1 MINFAIPDGHQMK
14 HVLQFF
20 DKIGF
25 RFEGYQSDMLNRRP
39 VLTVL
44 TEDSKNIMDYPEKIF
59 TKVIRPQDMPSHVA
73 AGHFDVAITGT
84 DWLRE
89 HKIRFPESPVTNLV
103 SLGFGKVRLVAAIQE
118 DLPVNNIEELKQYL
132 TSNYPDRYF
141 RIASE
146 YAYIADHYALTN
158 KLPRYQIIMTYG
170 ATESLIPEDAEMI
183 IENTETGNTL
193 RKNRLRIL
201 DTLFGSEGCLI
212 VNANSLKHPEKALVI
227 RKLEMIFCNYSG
239 TKAQSNKGTKERHK
253 NSKKA

>member
-25 RFEGYQSDMLNRRP
+25 RFEGYQSYRLNRRT

-44 TEDSKNIMDYPEKIF
+44 SEDSKKIMNCPEKISA
-59 TKVIRPQDMPSHVA
+59 KVIRPQDMPLHVA
-73 AGHFDVAITGT
+73 AGHFDAAITGT

-103 SLGFGKVRLVAAIQE
+103 RLGFGKVRIVAAIHE
-118 DLPVNNIEELKQYL
+118 DLPVDTIEELKQHV
-132 TSNYPDRYF
+132 TSAYPNRYF

-146 YAYIADHYALTN
+146 YAYIADHYALSN

-183 IENTETGNTL
+183 IENTETGSTL

-212 VNANSLKHPEKALVI
+212 ANTNSLEEPEKAKVI
-227 RKLEMIFCNYSG
+227 HKMETIF
-239 TKAQSNKGTKERHK
+239 KAQFSD
-253 NSKKA
+253 AA